1 MFLALP
7 SSAFC
12 TRGSVGKLSATA
24 VAMIESIAGSAAA
37 GTRPCSRVD
46 PFWATSGPPPRPLPS
61 TQARRRASSSW
72 LRGRRSHEEQR
83 ILLAGTESVID
94 EAAREWIGHPA
105 LAVDD
110 EHVLVCS
117 RRQNGCP
124 VPDTVAVVVAQVDQA
139 TAPVVERADDFNRTG
154 SGEMADE
161 VRDALTLARGGNG
174 TLLPGQQQN
183 RGKSGHQGQRL
194 DWTQSEGDGP
204 WTPEP
209 PDHATY
215 AIVREH
221 VNRHLADLRRDAI
234 RDAQPRRRLEQ
245 LGRRNQPGVRLP
257 QIRRQLGRITLAI
270 ERFLQPWINWVHRTT
285 SSSASSNAS
294 RARCTRILSVGI
306 RAPVTAAISS

>member
-12 TRGSVGKLSATA
+12 TRGSVGKLS
-24 VAMIESIAGSAAA
+24 
-37 GTRPCSRVD
+37 
-46 PFWATSGPPPRPLPS
+46 
-61 TQARRRASSSW
+61 
-72 LRGRRSHEEQR
+72 
-83 ILLAGTESVID
+83 
-94 EAAREWIGHPA
+94 A

-183 RGKSGHQGQRL
+183 RGKTGHQGQRP

-285 SSSASSNAS
+285 SSSARSTSATCSLRSSTSQVSDASANAGAGAS
-294 RARCTRILSVGI
+294 LSGMSFVCRRAK
-306 RAPVTAAISS
+306 